1 MRAILYA
8 IRYEKNSKTNIC
20 TKKEFKEIIEKK
32 LIDELDESKYK
43 LEIDLQKFNN
53 DCYEINCFLSDF
65 NQFLRVFESKMKIQ
79 TNDNLRTEKNKH
91 CQAIV
96 KLHSIIEKYNVYQ
109 TISIEFERKQRKNVK
124 PFNIIYKLTKNPEKS
139 PLCYFTT
146 GISKAYHNLYSSGDK
161 IKNQYSAYQC
171 YLLLR

>member
-65 NQFLRVFESKMKIQ
+65 NYFSRVLELKK
-79 TNDNLRTEKNKH
+79 
-91 CQAIV
+91 
-96 KLHSIIEKYNVYQ
+96 
-109 TISIEFERKQRKNVK
+109 
-124 PFNIIYKLTKNPEKS
+124 
-139 PLCYFTT
+139 
-146 GISKAYHNLYSSGDK
+146 
-161 IKNQYSAYQC
+161 
-171 YLLLR
+171 